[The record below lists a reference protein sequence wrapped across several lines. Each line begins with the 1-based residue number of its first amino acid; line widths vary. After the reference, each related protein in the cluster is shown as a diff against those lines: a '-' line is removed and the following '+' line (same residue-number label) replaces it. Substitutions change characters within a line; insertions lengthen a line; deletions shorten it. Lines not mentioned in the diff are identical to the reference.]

1 MRVLQ
6 IEDDV
11 LTAKSV
17 ETILKSEGHEC
28 DTAHFGEDAVSMA
41 QKCQYDI
48 ILLDLGLP
56 DMDGSEV
63 LRRLRAAQ
71 VQAPVIIQS
80 GFVLRKI
87 EVKDPKVKG
96 YLAKPFDRLELIESV
111 RAVASC
117 SPEDI

>member
-11 LTAKSV
+11 PTAKAV
-17 ETILKSEGHEC
+17 ETIPKSEGHEC
-28 DTAHFGEDAVSMA
+28 DAAHFGEDALAVA
-41 QKCQYDI
+41 EKCERDI